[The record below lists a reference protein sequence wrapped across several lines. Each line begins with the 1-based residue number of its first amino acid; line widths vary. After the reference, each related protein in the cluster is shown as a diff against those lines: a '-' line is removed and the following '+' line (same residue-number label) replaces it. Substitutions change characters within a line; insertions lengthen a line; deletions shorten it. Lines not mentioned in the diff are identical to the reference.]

1 MNQDIRVLH
10 ICKNIP
16 IPGFPENNIILQQIE
31 AQNESGMLTKIFYP
45 REIIPS
51 ILKYMGGRAQAIINI
66 NDNFIS
72 EGFNISC
79 INYIRLP
86 TSYLEWILSSK
97 LNFYLNKS
105 LANTI
110 KKFSPQIIHA
120 HYIFPDALIAHAIS
134 KRYKIPYVISI
145 REGDYFNFN
154 KNRNN
159 IQLARKTIEQS
170 SKIIGITP
178 NLLRAKF
185 LHNSKE
191 IVYNFIHNDF
201 FSPVEKFS
209 EKKKNHITIIAKG
222 IKRKNID
229 WVVQYVSNHKDSTSL
244 SVIGSGKVI
253 QKLKNKFYSY
263 NNIEFLGKISRPEV
277 IKQLDKSEIFALPS
291 NNETFGMVYAEAAAR
306 GNIVVGLEG
315 TGLSGI
321 NCKSF
326 YFAKNEQDFISLM
339 DEITNYSFEK
349 KLELSK
355 LSRESA
361 ILFSKDIYIDKIRQ
375 IYNDVITMSS

>member
-1 MNQDIRVLH
+1 MQ
-10 ICKNIP
+10 K
-16 IPGFPENNIILQQIE
+16 E
-31 AQNESGMLTKIFYP
+31 
-45 REIIPS
+45 
-51 ILKYMGGRAQAIINI
+51 LK
-66 NDNFIS
+66 
-72 EGFNISC
+72 E
-79 INYIRLP
+79 
-86 TSYLEWILSSK
+86 
-97 LNFYLNKS
+97 
-105 LANTI
+105 
-110 KKFSPQIIHA
+110 
-120 HYIFPDALIAHAIS
+120 
-134 KRYKIPYVISI
+134 
-145 REGDYFNFN
+145 
-154 KNRNN
+154 
-159 IQLARKTIEQS
+159 
-170 SKIIGITP
+170 
-178 NLLRAKF
+178 
-185 LHNSKE
+185 
-191 IVYNFIHNDF
+191 
-201 FSPVEKFS
+201 
-209 EKKKNHITIIAKG
+209 
-222 IKRKNID
+222 KNID